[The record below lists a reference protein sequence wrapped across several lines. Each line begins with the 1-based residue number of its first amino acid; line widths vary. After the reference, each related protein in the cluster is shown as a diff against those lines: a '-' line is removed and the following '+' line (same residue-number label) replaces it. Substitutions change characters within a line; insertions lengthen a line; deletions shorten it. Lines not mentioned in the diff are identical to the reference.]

1 MIDLF
6 RAKNSSHRKRK
17 KIVFHI
23 AQIKE
28 GNNVLHL
35 LLEGSLDKAHV
46 VALQA
51 VLDEATEIGV
61 TGFVLH
67 CKELRYTDDE
77 GVRFLREMKHAGA
90 KLVDLPLQV
99 RWKLTLIEP
108 HINRAV

>member
-6 RAKNSSHRKRK
+6 HANTSSHWK
-17 KIVFHI
+17 KEEIVFHI
-23 AQIKE
+23 SQIKE
-28 GNNVLHL
+28 GSNLLHL

-46 VALQA
+46 VALQG
-51 VLDEATEIGV
+51 VLDEATEIGI

-77 GVRFLREMKHAGA
+77 GIRFLRNMKHAGA